1 MRERGA
7 GTATGTVLASALA
20 AAIALAVVF
29 GTGAP
34 PAATWAVAIAGLIQI
49 ALVVVL
55 TTRAS
60 RRDDRRSGIRQV
72 LTPTGPEASYRRV
85 VDQVEQV
92 LFEADDATRWTF
104 LNRAWEAMTGREI
117 AASIGQPVA
126 ASLHPD
132 DGFEVEKLFAA
143 LLSGERADGRLEV
156 RVLAGRDQVVWGDI
170 HARAAAG
177 ADGVPGIAGTI
188 TDVTARRHVQNE
200 LESARLAAEK
210 ASAAKSEFLKSMSHE
225 MRTPLNGVLGLMELL
240 STTPLDAQQAR
251 YVSVARASAT
261 HLATLISDILDL
273 SRIEG
278 GGLPLER
285 MLFDLPD
292 LIESSVDAVAS
303 EAANKRL
310 RLSCTVTQHVP
321 TWVVGDSGRL
331 RQVLVNLLVNTVRFT
346 ETGEIHL
353 QADADVDPARRQA
366 KVVVELLG
374 SGIGIPVE
382 DVERLFEPF
391 EPGDQASARRHSGA
405 GLGLAICKHLV
416 DAMGGTIEARGGPP
430 GGATFSIRL
439 PLEIADAAMVED
451 QRAGNVPFR
460 VLAVAARAADRA
472 TLSRLLEGWRFDAAV
487 VADPEIA
494 WGHVEATASSRWRFG
509 VVLLDAAAAGAAAL
523 APKLRRMAPA
533 PGIVWILPQEA
544 VDVPPFVQP
553 RERVVKPSETT
564 ALFEAIMQ
572 AVVVAAAP
580 NGEGVRAPGWAR
592 APRVL
597 VAEDHDVN
605 QMVVREMLRGMG
617 CEVVDLVADGEAAV
631 EAVLARPYDVVLMD
645 CQMPVLDGL
654 EATRRLRQ
662 ARRDGHTAH
671 DPKVIALTANATAED
686 RRACL
691 DAGMD
696 AYLTKPVRGTILQRT
711 LQRLLAGE
719 PVSPEDD
726 EPATEAVRPAV
737 VGDRTALDLPPDAE
751 DILDPAEVLLRCNHN
766 PDLGARMLQLFA
778 ESLPAELEAL
788 EAAAAANDTQALAR
802 ITHKLR
808 GAAATLAAARLAG
821 AITGIELYLRYGD
834 GGPLSELMAD
844 VRHETALFLGVV
856 PQIVR
861 RLTGVPPN
869 ASAGVHAGPP

>member
-1 MRERGA
+1 MRERAAGA
-7 GTATGTVLASALA
+7 AIAVGASAVVA
-20 AAIALAVVF
+20 ALALAVVI
-29 GTGAP
+29 GSGAP
-34 PAATWAVAIAGLIQI
+34 PAAVWAVAAASLLQVV
-49 ALVVVL
+49 LVVVL
-55 TTRAS
+55 ATRPGRHA
-60 RRDDRRSGIRQV
+60 DRRTGIRPI
-72 LTPTGPEASYRRV
+72 LAPTGPDASYRRV

-92 LFEADDATRWTF
+92 LFEVDSAARWTF
-104 LNRAWEAMTGREI
+104 LNRAWEAMTGREV

-132 DGFEVEKLFAA
+132 DRFEVEKLFAA
-143 LLSGERADGRLEV
+143 LLEGERAEGRLEV
-156 RVLAGRDQVVWGDI
+156 RILSARDEVVWGDV
-170 HARAAAG
+170 HARAAG
-177 ADGVPGIAGTI
+177 TDGVRGVAGTI
-188 TDVTARRHVQNE
+188 TDVTARRQAQNE
-200 LESARLAAEK
+200 LEAARLAAEK

-240 STTPLDAQQAR
+240 SSTALDAQQAR

-303 EAANKRL
+303 EAAIKRL
-310 RLSCTVTQHVP
+310 RLSCTITQHVP

-331 RQVLVNLLVNTVRFT
+331 RQVLVNLLVNAVRFT
-346 ETGEIHL
+346 EAGEIHL
-353 QADADVDPARRQA
+353 QADGTVDLARRQA
-366 KVVVELLG
+366 MIAVEVLDT
-374 SGIGIPVE
+374 GIGMPAEEVE
-382 DVERLFEPF
+382 GLFEPF
-391 EPGDQASARRHSGA
+391 ATSGGTAPRRHSGA

-416 DAMGGTIEARGGPP
+416 EAMGGSIEAHGAQG
-430 GGATFSIRL
+430 GGATFTIRL

-451 QRAGNVPFR
+451 RRAGHVPFR
-460 VLAVAARAADRA
+460 VLAVAARAADRGS
-472 TLSRLLEGWRFDAAV
+472 LSRLLEGWRFDAAV
-487 VADPEIA
+487 VADADAA
-494 WGHVEATASSRWRFG
+494 WGHVEATSSSRWRFG
-509 VVLLDAAAAGAAAL
+509 VVLLDAASAGASDL
-523 APKLRRMAPA
+523 ARRLREMSPA
-533 PGIVWILPQEA
+533 PGIIWILPQEA
-544 VDVPPFVQP
+544 VTVPAFVQP
-553 RERVVKPSETT
+553 RERVVKPTETT

-572 AVVVAAAP
+572 AVVGAAGPAD
-580 NGEGVRAPGWAR
+580 GARAPGWAR
-592 APRVL
+592 PPRVL

-605 QMVVREMLRGMG
+605 QMVVREMLRAMG
-617 CEVVDLVADGEAAV
+617 CEVDLVADGEAAV
-631 EAVLARPYDVVLMD
+631 DAVLAHPYDVVLMD

-662 ARRDGHTAH
+662 ARRDGRTAH
-671 DPKVIALTANATAED
+671 DPKVIALTANATADD

-719 PVSPEDD
+719 PLPSD
-726 EPATEAVRPAV
+726 EPQPATEPVRQAVA
-737 VGDRTALDLPPDAE
+737 GDRAALDLPPDAE
-751 DILDPAEVLLRCNHN
+751 DILDPEEVLLRCNHN

-788 EAAAAANDTQALAR
+788 EAAVTANDPQALAR

-821 AITGIELYLRYGD
+821 AITGIELYLKYGD

-844 VRHETALFLGVV
+844 VRHESALFLGVV
-856 PQIVR
+856 PQTIR

-869 ASAGVHAGPP
+869 APAGAHAGSP